1 MFNLFK
7 AVSGNSHVPPS
18 TSSRHNFQRGTTS
31 NEPLRT
37 AEENSKYQLKEF
49 DHLWTEGGNENEG
62 EYDVGPDW
70 RRTRRQQKKYKRPIG
85 DGIPNGNG
93 TSNSEGTGVVTSVS
107 PRGQLSSIDF
117 PQEDL
122 PSSNLQSN
130 ANPRISDFQT
140 QKKRRAPRNAPVQ
153 DRMSYNNPM
162 IRDSN
167 MPVHPSWKN

>member
-18 TSSRHNFQRGTTS
+18 TSSRQDVTNF

-37 AEENSKYQLKEF
+37 AEEKSKYQLKEF
-49 DHLWTEGGNENEG
+49 DHLWTEGENEG

-93 TSNSEGTGVVTSVS
+93 TSDSEGTGVVTSIS
-107 PRGQLSSIDF
+107 PRGQPPSIDF

-130 ANPRISDFQT
+130 AKPRISDFQT
-140 QKKRRAPRNAPVQ
+140 QKRRRAPRNAPVQ

-167 MPVHPSWKN
+167 MPIHPSWKN